1 MYCSIQNTK
10 HRVSA
15 NSNPSIAEQAVGII
29 VGCMPILPAFFRH
42 ISDQKSQS
50 PKPSGNGYMS
60 SFISSRKARPSKGSA
75 NDPYLISKDYQE
87 LDDLESGANDGK
99 ATTTTTIKGGHSDS
113 SIHGPIIE
121 ELQESPNASALVLK
135 SVHVES
141 HPRVIGE
148 ARTAPLPVHVRR

>member
-1 MYCSIQNTK
+1 
-10 HRVSA
+10 
-15 NSNPSIAEQAVGII
+15 
-29 VGCMPILPAFFRH
+29 
-42 ISDQKSQS
+42 
-50 PKPSGNGYMS
+50 MS

-99 ATTTTTIKGGHSDS
+99 ATTTTTIKGGHSDN
-113 SIHGPIIE
+113 SIHEPVIE
-121 ELQESPNASALVLK
+121 ELREIPNVSALVSK

-148 ARTAPLPVHVRR
+148 ARTAPLPVHIRR